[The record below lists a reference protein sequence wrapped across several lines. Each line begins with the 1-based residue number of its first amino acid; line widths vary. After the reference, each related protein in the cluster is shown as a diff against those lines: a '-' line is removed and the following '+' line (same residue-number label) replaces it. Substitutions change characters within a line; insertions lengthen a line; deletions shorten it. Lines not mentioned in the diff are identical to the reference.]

1 MSFNPNDNNLSP
13 ISRNNYEEYFVLFAD
28 NELSDKERLSVEQF
42 LVLHPDLQQ
51 ELDLFLA
58 AKLPLEQINLEEK
71 ESLLAHSMK
80 LNAIDEALLLYIDN
94 ELNDKEKTAVEKKLK
109 TDKAYRLQYDA
120 LLQTKPEV
128 SEPIVYPYKKELYRH
143 EEKTRFSF
151 YWMRI
156 AAAVIILLGMGVFV
170 FTYQPKPG
178 TTARDIE
185 KPQPAKE
192 TPATTPAKTDVTI
205 KVETSGPVEPT
216 VVKVGE
222 PDDVP
227 NVVRNLKK
235 SPQQQKKIE
244 KQIILPPSEATPQIV
259 ANNEIKKPEQKN
271 NVVVN
276 KEEIASVN
284 KEKNSPQQ
292 TINNN
297 TVTPP
302 PIDSFNNQIASIA
315 TAETRDVVKTGN
327 EKKSSLKGFLR
338 KATRFIERRTN
349 ISTTNEN
356 DELLIGIVAV
366 KL

>member
-51 ELDLFLA
+51 ELDLFLS
-58 AKLPLEQINLEEK
+58 AKLPLEQINLEDK
-71 ESLLAHSMK
+71 ESLLAHNMK

-94 ELNDKEKTAVEKKLK
+94 ELNEKEKISVEERLK
-109 TDKAYRLQYDA
+109 ADQAYQLQYKA
-120 LLQTKPEV
+120 LLQTK
-128 SEPIVYPYKKELYRH
+128 SEPSEAVVYPYKKDLYRH
-143 EEKTRFSF
+143 EEKKRASF

-156 AAAVIILLGMGVFV
+156 AAAVVILLGMGVFI
-170 FTYQPKPG
+170 FTYQPKPD
-178 TTARDIE
+178 TNVARGIE

-192 TPATTPAKTDVTI
+192 TTETKPSETDVTI
-205 KVETSGPVEPT
+205 KVATPDPVEPT
-216 VVKVGE
+216 PVKVGE
-222 PDDVP
+222 PDDAI

-235 SPQQQKKIE
+235 KPQQKLVDRQTIVS
-244 KQIILPPSEATPQIV
+244 PSEGIQQNI
-259 ANNEIKKPEQKN
+259 ANNKMKTPGQKN
-271 NVVVN
+271 TLAVE
-276 KEEIASVN
+276 KEEIASAN
-284 KEKNSPQQ
+284 KEKISSQQ
-292 TINNN
+292 IINNN
-297 TVTPP
+297 IVTLPP
-302 PIDSFNNQIASIA
+302 VAPFNNQTPSPVP
-315 TAETRDVVKTGN
+315 AETRDVVKTGN

-349 ISTTNEN
+349 ISATNEN